1 MTLETFVVLVVS
13 TLGLVLIGYV
23 ILVPVLR
30 ALERPTLLLPW
41 KRKATVAEL
50 QAIGASLMREPLSA
64 DEHLAVERAL
74 NTLAM
79 GRSSDMTGPWSK
91 SDPLIDAER
100 DILATQAAVQR
111 RKTEVEARTAPES

>member
-1 MTLETFVVLVVS
+1 MDLQTVVVLVVS

-50 QAIGASLMREPLSA
+50 QEIGAQLMREPLSA

-74 NTLAM
+74 NSLAI
-79 GRSSDMTGPWSK
+79 GRASDMTGPWSK

-111 RKTEVEARTAPES
+111 RQAGAESPSSLKS